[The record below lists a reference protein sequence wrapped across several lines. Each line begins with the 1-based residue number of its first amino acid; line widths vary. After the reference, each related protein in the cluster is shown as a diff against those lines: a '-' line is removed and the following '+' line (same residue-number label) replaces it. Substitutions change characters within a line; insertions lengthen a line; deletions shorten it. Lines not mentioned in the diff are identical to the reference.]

1 MTKKNKRI
9 IFITVLGLIL
19 TFSVGIL
26 LTTLSKNI
34 MFFMTPTEVKESA
47 NTQDKIIRVGGLV
60 KKGSVNKTRLIIEF
74 TLTDCKYD
82 VHVQYDGILP
92 DLFREGQGIIA
103 MGKMENG
110 TLKATALLAKH
121 DEKYIPKELYK
132 ATIDQNT
139 CKDN

>member
-19 TFSVGIL
+19 TFSVVIL

-47 NTQDKIIRVGGLV
+47 NTQDKVIRVGGLV
-60 KKGSVNKTRLIIEF
+60 KKGSVNKTKLIIEF
-74 TLTDCKYD
+74 TLTDCKHD
-82 VHVQYDGILP
+82 VEVLYDGILP

-103 MGKMENG
+103 TGKMEDG
-110 TLKATALLAKH
+110 TLKATTLLAKH

-132 ATIDQNT
+132 ATIDQNI